1 MFTVE
6 KEDISRILRDFG
18 ISSDVAAFSELQRYH
33 YEKNDPA
40 SKDVRLIIRADLAG
54 GRSVVVRFKHEP
66 DVTLALV
73 NAQCRF
79 AGFLADNGI
88 KTPALFLADRAY
100 ARWYTIRGYDVIVTV
115 EAFAAGELRE
125 VSDEI
130 AQKTGGLLAR
140 MHNIAQAGACHV
152 PGGVLFDPLHE
163 NDLFSFAAFRRHEA
177 FLRSVDEAL
186 YRGIAEEYHALLQRI
201 RVFENEPKYAV
212 QGDISNCNLY
222 QTADGE
228 IGVFDFNR
236 CGDAVLYYDAV
247 MQAVFEAR
255 LMDYPKEIAGKQE
268 RLILSAFFRGYHR
281 ERLFTDA
288 QQEAFPYLYA
298 MISAF
303 WRGRIQ
309 FDEDSLCHAAA
320 AGDAQAARQRMEEI
334 RGRILSRP
342 EMPL

>member
-1 MFTVE
+1 M
-6 KEDISRILRDFG
+6 
-18 ISSDVAAFSELQRYH
+18 
-33 YEKNDPA
+33 
-40 SKDVRLIIRADLAG
+40 
-54 GRSVVVRFKHEP
+54 
-66 DVTLALV
+66 
-73 NAQCRF
+73 
-79 AGFLADNGI
+79 
-88 KTPALFLADRAY
+88 
-100 ARWYTIRGYDVIVTV
+100 
-115 EAFAAGELRE
+115 
-125 VSDEI
+125 
-130 AQKTGGLLAR
+130 
-140 MHNIAQAGACHV
+140 
-152 PGGVLFDPLHE
+152 
-163 NDLFSFAAFRRHEA
+163 
-177 FLRSVDEAL
+177 
-186 YRGIAEEYHALLQRI
+186 
-201 RVFENEPKYAV
+201 FENEPKYAV
-212 QGDISNCNLY
+212 QGDISNGNLY

-281 ERLFTDA
+281 ERPFTRA

-320 AGDAQAARQRMEEI
+320 AGDAQAARRRMEEI

>member
-18 ISSDVAAFSELQRYH
+18 IFSEVADFSELQRYH

-73 NAQCRF
+73 NAQSRF

-125 VSDEI
+125 VSGEI

-152 PGGVLFDPLHE
+152 PGGVLFDPLRE

-177 FLRSVDEAL
+177 FLRSVDGAL

-212 QGDISNCNLY
+212 QGDISNGNLY
-222 QTADGE
+222 QTVDGE

-281 ERLFTDA
+281 ERPFTDA
-288 QQEAFPYLYA
+288 QREAFPYLYA

-309 FDEDSLCHAAA
+309 FDEDSLCHAVA
-320 AGDAQAARQRMEEI
+320 AGDAQAARRRMEEI

>member
-73 NAQCRF
+73 NAQSRF

-88 KTPALFLADRAY
+88 KTPALFLADRAC

-152 PGGVLFDPLHE
+152 PGGVLFDPPARKRPLQ
-163 NDLFSFAAFRRHEA
+163 LRGLPAA
-177 FLRSVDEAL
+177 RSVPAV
-186 YRGIAEEYHALLQRI
+186 RGWGAVRGDCKGISRSFTKDS
-201 RVFENEPKYAV
+201 RV
-212 QGDISNCNLY
+212 
-222 QTADGE
+222 
-228 IGVFDFNR
+228 
-236 CGDAVLYYDAV
+236 
-247 MQAVFEAR
+247 
-255 LMDYPKEIAGKQE
+255 
-268 RLILSAFFRGYHR
+268 
-281 ERLFTDA
+281 
-288 QQEAFPYLYA
+288 
-298 MISAF
+298 
-303 WRGRIQ
+303 
-309 FDEDSLCHAAA
+309 
-320 AGDAQAARQRMEEI
+320 
-334 RGRILSRP
+334 
-342 EMPL
+342 

>member
-18 ISSDVAAFSELQRYH
+18 IFSAVTDFSELQRYH
-33 YEKNDPA
+33 YEKNDPT

-125 VSDEI
+125 VSAEI

-152 PGGVLFDPLHE
+152 PGGVLFDPLRE

-177 FLRSVDEAL
+177 FLRSVDGAL
-186 YRGIAEEYHALLQRI
+186 YRGGLQRNI
-201 RVFENEPKYAV
+201 TLFYKGFA
-212 QGDISNCNLY
+212 CLK
-222 QTADGE
+222 T
-228 IGVFDFNR
+228 NR
-236 CGDAVLYYDAV
+236 NTPC
-247 MQAVFEAR
+247 
-255 LMDYPKEIAGKQE
+255 
-268 RLILSAFFRGYHR
+268 RG
-281 ERLFTDA
+281 
-288 QQEAFPYLYA
+288 
-298 MISAF
+298 ISATATCI
-303 WRGRIQ
+303 RPLTAKSACSI
-309 FDEDSLCHAAA
+309 STAAA
-320 AGDAQAARQRMEEI
+320 TPCSTTTR
-334 RGRILSRP
+334 
-342 EMPL
+342 